1 MNLDIILIV
10 KVPVQLLI
18 ISLIIVCFMKVKIYV
33 HNVKK
38 DIILH
43 MINNSVFLLIMKNM
57 MKIVPII
64 NNSSFLYVQNVN
76 QDTILE
82 IICV

>member
-1 MNLDIILIV
+1 
-10 KVPVQLLI
+10 
-18 ISLIIVCFMKVKIYV
+18 MKVKIYV